1 LVCRINSYEWDN
13 PVSTPHRPKLFRLLL
28 GLLLL
33 ELAMIAVLTIVL
45 LVELFIDQPESLA
58 TAVALLVLAAIATA
72 WLTAVAIGAI
82 RGQAW
87 IRGAAIVWQ
96 VLQFA
101 VGLGAVQG
109 VFSDSAS
116 VWGWLLIAV
125 AVGTFVL
132 LFAPS
137 VVAHTSE
144 RTGTE
149 SSGG

>member
-1 LVCRINSYEWDN
+1 M
-13 PVSTPHRPKLFRLLL
+13 STPHRPRLFWLLIGLLSLELLL
-28 GLLLL
+28 IAGLTLLL
-33 ELAMIAVLTIVL
+33 IF
-45 LVELFIDQPESLA
+45 ELFIDEPESIQTAIALA
-58 TAVALLVLAAIATA
+58 VLAAIATA
-72 WLTAVAIGAI
+72 WLAAIVIGAI

-116 VWGWLLIAV
+116 GWGWPLIAV
-125 AVGTFVL
+125 AVSTFVL

-144 RTGTE
+144 RTRTE
-149 SSGG
+149 P